1 MTQFQD
7 AEMTQF
13 QDAETTQFKM
23 SIRVAASK

>member
-13 QDAETTQFKM
+13 EDAETTQFKM